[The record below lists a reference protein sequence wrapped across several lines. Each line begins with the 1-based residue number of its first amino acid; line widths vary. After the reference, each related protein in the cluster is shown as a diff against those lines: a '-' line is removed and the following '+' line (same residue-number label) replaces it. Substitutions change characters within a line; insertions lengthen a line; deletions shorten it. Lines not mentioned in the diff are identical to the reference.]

1 MSDAPHYIEST
12 QPEIIRQNQTDEE
25 YQYLMRSKL
34 IDAMDFFMPWLINYR
49 FLSKYKDEIK
59 AVGSLLYFGLTTFF
73 SEQTMGEEYTSL
85 AQYVPSEDVKTC
97 KTNKRGHPK
106 ISRGRRLTVVFL
118 QSILPLISEKIIK
131 KYYNILKNKSLE
143 AEKKTLWVSFLRTL
157 PDYDTLVSNLF
168 KLHLCIFFL
177 EGSYFQLSKR
187 VTSIRYIFTKK
198 PQDHLIEYRR
208 IGVLMLIQIVVEIVK
223 FFYKMYRNNK
233 WKNVQERYFSKQA
246 TKEVLETID
255 KSKDNLCFICYEQR
269 KNPSITPC
277 GHVFCWECIVKNSLI
292 REECPVCKKNCK
304 PNKIIQL
311 KNYT

>member
-1 MSDAPHYIEST
+1 
-12 QPEIIRQNQTDEE
+12 
-25 YQYLMRSKL
+25 
-34 IDAMDFFMPWLINYR
+34 
-49 FLSKYKDEIK
+49 
-59 AVGSLLYFGLTTFF
+59 LYFGLTTFF

-277 GHVFCWECIVKNSLI
+277 GHVFCWECIVKKLFDKRGMSCVQEKLQTEQDYTTKELHLTCI
-292 REECPVCKKNCK
+292 FFAVVVCNFVTRCF
-304 PNKIIQL
+304 IQSF
-311 KNYT
+311 